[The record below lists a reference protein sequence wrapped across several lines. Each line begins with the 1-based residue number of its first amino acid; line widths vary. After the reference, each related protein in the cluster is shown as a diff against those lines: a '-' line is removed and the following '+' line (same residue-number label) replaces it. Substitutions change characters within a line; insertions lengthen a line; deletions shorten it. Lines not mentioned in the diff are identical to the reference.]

1 MDPKEIGK
9 EYKAYYD
16 VSHVLRK
23 YMDLESASIFA
34 AMIVGYTISPDRTK
48 PAQMGE
54 FRGAVEKCMAL
65 IATDEER
72 HNESN

>member
-1 MDPKEIGK
+1 MNPKEIGK

-16 VSHVLRK
+16 ISHVLRK
-23 YMDLESASIFA
+23 YIDSESAAIFA
-34 AMIVGYTISPDRTK
+34 AMIIGYTISPDRTK

-54 FRGAVEKCMAL
+54 FSIAVEKCMSL
-65 IATDEER
+65 IKADEER